1 MKIPKNYFSNLNA
14 AKYREYLKLLP
25 SMQQE
30 NTRIIVTLIFTFF
43 ALSFF
48 GIFAINPTLTTI
60 VELRKK
66 LADSQLV
73 YESLQTKISNLS
85 SLQQQYST
93 LGPDLPYVLE
103 AVPQDPRA
111 SLLMAQVLGLAREK
125 GISILSLE
133 TSRIAL
139 AGVGGE
145 AGAPQDP
152 QTEDMP
158 LIDPL
163 ESTPQTINNAPA
175 PENKKEDSFTFTL
188 QAQGSYEDLLD
199 YAHSLSRIQ
208 RIIKVESMSLNS
220 ASASENLILDLRGK
234 AYYKK

>member
-30 NTRIIVTLIFTFF
+30 NTRIIATLIFTFF

-60 VELRKK
+60 IELRKK

-73 YESLQTKISNLS
+73 YEGLQTKISNLS
-85 SLQQQYST
+85 SLQQQYNT
-93 LGPDLPYVLE
+93 LEPDLLYILE

-111 SLLMAQVLGLAREK
+111 SLLMAQVMGLAREK
-125 GISILSLE
+125 GILILSLE
-133 TSRIAL
+133 TSRITL
-139 AGVGGE
+139 TGEGERAGTF
-145 AGAPQDP
+145 QDP
-152 QTEDMP
+152 QIEALLP
-158 LIDPL
+158 ID
-163 ESTPQTINNAPA
+163 SFDATPQTITDEPA
-175 PENKKEDSFTFTL
+175 AENKKEESFTFTL

-199 YAHSLSRIQ
+199 YANSLSRIQ

-220 ASASENLILDLRGK
+220 ASESDNLILDLRGK